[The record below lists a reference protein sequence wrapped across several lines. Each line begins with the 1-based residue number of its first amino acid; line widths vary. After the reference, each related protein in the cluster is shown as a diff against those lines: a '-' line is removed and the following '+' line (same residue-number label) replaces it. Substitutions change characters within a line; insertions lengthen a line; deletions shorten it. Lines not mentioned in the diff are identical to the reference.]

1 MPDGEPLDVVLGA
14 IERGSDVFIVYA
26 GAGGTTERQIT
37 PYGID
42 GAAVRAY
49 CHLHRDERSFWL
61 ASIVD
66 VLSIDD

>member
-37 PYGID
+37 PYEID